1 MNSNR
6 AADPMSGPSR
16 WVNPRRTDLRAP
28 RLREIDLNSL
38 PYVPLLRA
46 PLRWGTQAGRAHPQM
61 QEAEALFELRDAPWQ
76 LASIE
81 KLASHERP
89 DPAFRLL
96 YPVDSGLL
104 MFDDL
109 GHARGFGPIQA
120 AALRYD
126 RSGGL
131 AAKAGFARDLYRL
144 GVHPLGRGFIAM
156 SADCV
161 VHAYDEH
168 LKPLFETS
176 LAEAPELQPL
186 RGHFEIG
193 DGHLKNHIRCVA
205 LARDSQRYL
214 FTAVDEA
221 WCVDRAGTGLWGV
234 KLPLK
239 EGWKRVATPSARYG
253 TSSEIQR
260 ALTLMN
266 LALPLRLDQV
276 KRRYRELAMR
286 WHPDHNDGQL
296 QAHQQMTALNSAAEL
311 LTGVDLGTVDRSS
324 ATTIVSEPEPPWLD
338 VGGLKVRLSF
348 NFGELFA
355 SDWIYAASF
364 AAHSNSVYLA
374 SYSGRV
380 VVVDENGEGL
390 RVYDIGSVPRRII
403 DTGAYVYILTGTR
416 LYVLRTDSLHALI
429 DTLDSGNLIVTKRG
443 FGLLEKKRLRRFNEK
458 GDLLGSI
465 LSKDPIRRIYCSS
478 AVLVVETRQWRGV
491 VSGAPAWWE

>member
-6 AADPMSGPSR
+6 AADPVSGPSR
-16 WVNPRRTDLRAP
+16 WVNSRRTDRRAP
-28 RLREIDLNSL
+28 RLRELDLNSL
-38 PYVPLLRA
+38 PYVPLPRA
-46 PLRWGTQAGRAHPQM
+46 PMPWGTPSARANPQM
-61 QEAEALFELRDAPWQ
+61 QEAEALFEIRDAPWQ

-81 KLASHERP
+81 KLAAHERP
-89 DPAFRLL
+89 DPAFRLI
-96 YPVDSGLL
+96 YPVDCGLL

-109 GHARGFGPIQA
+109 GHARGLGPVQA

-126 RSGGL
+126 RAGGL
-131 AAKAGFARDLYRL
+131 AAKAGFARNIYRL

-161 VHAYDEH
+161 MHAYDEN
-168 LKPLFETS
+168 LKSLFETG

-193 DGHLKNHIRCVA
+193 DGQLKNHIRCVA
-205 LARDSQRYL
+205 LSQDNQRYL

-221 WCVDRAGTGLWGV
+221 WCVDSAGAGLWGV

-239 EGWKRVATPSARYG
+239 EGWKRVATPSDRYG

-266 LALPLRLDQV
+266 LSLPLGPNQV
-276 KRRYRELAMR
+276 KRRYRELAMQ
-286 WHPDHNDGQL
+286 WHPDHNDGKL
-296 QAHQQMTALNSAAEL
+296 QAHAQMTALNSAAEL
-311 LTGVDLGTVDRSS
+311 LTGINLGTVPRYRE
-324 ATTIVSEPEPPWLD
+324 TTIVSDPEPPWLD
-338 VGGLKVRLSF
+338 VDGFKVRLSF
-348 NFGELFA
+348 NFGEFFA

-390 RVYDIGSVPRRII
+390 RVYDIGSVTADHRHRRI
-403 DTGAYVYILTGTR
+403 R
-416 LYVLRTDSLHALI
+416 LYPDRRAALR
-429 DTLDSGNLIVTKRG
+429 
-443 FGLLEKKRLRRFNEK
+443 
-458 GDLLGSI
+458 
-465 LSKDPIRRIYCSS
+465 
-478 AVLVVETRQWRGV
+478 
-491 VSGAPAWWE
+491 PAR

>member
-6 AADPMSGPSR
+6 AADPISGPSR
-16 WVNPRRTDLRAP
+16 WVNPRRTDRRAP

-38 PYVPLLRA
+38 PYVPLPRA
-46 PLRWGTQAGRAHPQM
+46 PLRWGTQSGRAQPQM
-61 QEAEALFELRDAPWQ
+61 QEAEALFEIRDAPWH

-81 KLASHERP
+81 KLASAERP

-131 AAKAGFARDLYRL
+131 AAKAGFARDIYRL

-161 VHAYDEH
+161 VHAYDEN
-168 LKPLFETS
+168 LKPIFETG

-193 DGHLKNHIRCVA
+193 DGQLKNHLRCVA

-221 WCVDRAGTGLWGV
+221 WCVDRADVGLWGV

-239 EGWKRVATPSARYG
+239 EGWKRFAVPSARYG

-266 LALPLRLDQV
+266 LSLPLRPDQV
-276 KRRYRELAMR
+276 KRRYRELAMQ
-286 WHPDHNDGQL
+286 WDPDHNDGQL
-296 QAHQQMTALNSAAEL
+296 QAHEHMTALNSAAEL
-311 LTGVDLGTVDRSS
+311 LSGVDLGTVPRSS
-324 ATTIVSEPEPPWLD
+324 ETTIVRDPEPPWLD
-338 VGGLKVRLSF
+338 VGGF
-348 NFGELFA
+348 ENQAELQL
-355 SDWIYAASF
+355 W
-364 AAHSNSVYLA
+364 
-374 SYSGRV
+374 RT
-380 VVVDENGEGL
+380 L
-390 RVYDIGSVPRRII
+390 RVQVF
-403 DTGAYVYILTGTR
+403 
-416 LYVLRTDSLHALI
+416 TD
-429 DTLDSGNLIVTKRG
+429 D
-443 FGLLEKKRLRRFNEK
+443 
-458 GDLLGSI
+458 
-465 LSKDPIRRIYCSS
+465 
-478 AVLVVETRQWRGV
+478 
-491 VSGAPAWWE
+491 

>member
-16 WVNPRRTDLRAP
+16 WVNSRRTDRQAP
-28 RLREIDLNSL
+28 RLREIELNSL
-38 PYVPLLRA
+38 PYVPLPRA
-46 PLRWGTQAGRAHPQM
+46 PMRWGTPSARAHPQM
-61 QEAEALFELRDAPWQ
+61 QEGGALFEIRDAPWQ

-81 KLASHERP
+81 KLAAHERP

-126 RSGGL
+126 RAGGL
-131 AAKAGFARDLYRL
+131 AAKAGLARDIYRL

-161 VHAYDEH
+161 VHAYDEN
-168 LKPLFETS
+168 LKPLFETG

-186 RGHFEIG
+186 RGHFAIG
-193 DGHLKNHIRCVA
+193 DGQLKNHIRCVA
-205 LARDSQRYL
+205 LSRDSQRYL

-221 WCVDRAGTGLWGV
+221 WCVGSAGAGLWGV

-239 EGWKRVATPSARYG
+239 EGWKRVATPSDRYG

-266 LALPLRLDQV
+266 LSLPLRPDQV
-276 KRRYRELAMR
+276 KRRYRELAMQ
-286 WHPDHNDGQL
+286 WHPDHNHEQL
-296 QAHQQMTALNSAAEL
+296 QAHAQMTALNSAAEL
-311 LTGVDLGTVDRSS
+311 LTGVDLGTVPRSS
-324 ATTIVSEPEPPWLD
+324 ETTIVRDPEPPWLD

-390 RVYDIGSVPRRII
+390 RVYDIGSVPQRIV
-403 DTGAYVYILTGTR
+403 DTGEYVYILTATR
-416 LYVLRTDSLHALI
+416 LYVLRADSLHALV
-429 DTLDSGNLIVTKRG
+429 DTLDGGNLVVAKSG
-443 FGLLEKKRLRRFNEK
+443 FGLLETKRFRWFNKE
-458 GDLLGSI
+458 GGLLGSM
-465 LSKDPIRRIYCSS
+465 LSKDPIRRVYCS
-478 AVLVVETRQWRGV
+478 AEGLVVETRQRRTV